1 MAGWMMEEWTK
12 WNKMNERM
20 EDEKDRKKKRKKRKK
35 VYRWL
40 SQDVSVFDLR
50 WQKISFEPALHD
62 CLVWKEREREKRNSE
77 RSEELKASN
86 RQVPRA
92 GTGIWFSG
100 VHTAPCKL
108 AQLLE
113 SHSGSS
119 KQSHTLAAALSPI
132 KTSSYYGK
140 PREITPPHHVS
151 EPWSCLTSARTP
163 RTKGTIFSFPQTLT
177 TKQPITDKLRAQT
190 T

>member
-1 MAGWMMEEWTK
+1 MTVTGCLCIWPQVTE
-12 WNKMNERM
+12 NQ
-20 EDEKDRKKKRKKRKK
+20 
-35 VYRWL
+35 L
-40 SQDVSVFDLR
+40 
-50 WQKISFEPALHD
+50 EPALHD
-62 CLVWKEREREKRNSE
+62 CLCEREGERKEKQWT
-77 RSEELKASN
+77 SEELKASN

-92 GTGIWFSG
+92 GTGIWVSG

-163 RTKGTIFSFPQTLT
+163 NKRTIFSFPDSHN
-177 TKQPITDKLRAQT
+177 KAAITDKLRAQT